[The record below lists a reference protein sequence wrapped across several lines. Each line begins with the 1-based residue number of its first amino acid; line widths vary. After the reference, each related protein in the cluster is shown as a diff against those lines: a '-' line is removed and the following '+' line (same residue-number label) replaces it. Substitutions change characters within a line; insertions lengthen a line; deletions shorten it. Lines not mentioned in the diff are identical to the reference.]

1 MRAVGGWKSVRM
13 AMVMSM
19 GTAGAVG
26 RQGGRVGVQVRGRR
40 ATRPVARREAVR
52 CMAGDGLVQEV
63 SGEALQNVLL
73 GDRDLPMIIDFYAD
87 WCGPCQLLKPEFE
100 KAAKEL
106 EGRCRFYKVDSDA
119 EPEMSTALQIRGL
132 PTLLFIPQDK
142 GKPALRTEGMLPSE
156 KIVEVFEEHVVG
168 DTPPPTA

>member
-1 MRAVGGWKSVRM
+1 LGGSVRM
-13 AMVMSM
+13 GFAM
-19 GTAGAVG
+19 G
-26 RQGGRVGVQVRGRR
+26 R
-40 ATRPVARREAVR
+40 AHDSIR
-52 CMAGDGLVQEV
+52 CMAADGGDGGGLVQEV
-63 SGEALQNVLL
+63 GGEALQAVLL

-106 EGRCRFYKVDSDA
+106 EGRCLFYKVDSDA

-132 PTLLFIPQDK
+132 PTLLFVPQQKDR
-142 GKPALRTEGMLPSE
+142 PALRTEGMLPSE

-168 DTPPPTA
+168 DAPPDVAA